1 MEAEAQMKKLREEA
15 EAAKA
20 KIRQQAEE
28 EKRKIEAENK
38 LREEAAKEKIR

>member
-20 KIRQQAEE
+20 KIRQQAED